1 MKKATS
7 ITEKTFDLN
16 AELERIQTDA
26 VFEETNNFLEAKKPM
41 QIRVTTSQQIVN
53 MNDHADICLVIDL
66 RSSQAFEESCL
77 DKSVNFA
84 LEKFNEEAFIFWPQY
99 AKKLEADTKIFKNS
113 VV

>member
-41 QIRVTTSQQIVN
+41 QIRVTTSQ
-53 MNDHADICLVIDL
+53 
-66 RSSQAFEESCL
+66 
-77 DKSVNFA
+77 
-84 LEKFNEEAFIFWPQY
+84 
-99 AKKLEADTKIFKNS
+99 
-113 VV
+113 